1 LLETQLLHAIHHD
14 FSLNFAGSLQ
24 ATFPPVSS
32 SSADT
37 INLSAA
43 AAHLHAQIRS
53 PQKQEAS
60 KAGEQTQSTIAQETL
75 RCNALRAYSANA
87 NYGQVNAQ
95 PNHSYYIR
103 AFILVKILPLFSLP
117 KT

>member
-1 LLETQLLHAIHHD
+1 LLETQLLNAIHHD

-37 INLSAA
+37 INLS